1 VSVDTLR
8 EPRSIAII
16 GGGPAGAL
24 TALHLLQ
31 LAREKRRH
39 LEVTVFDRK
48 EFGVT
53 GPRGCNM
60 CAGVVSNSLIVR
72 LERLGVHIPPSAVQ
86 RTVDAYCIHSGG
98 RVVRLEKPP
107 GSRIYTA
114 FRSGGPMGEEFGT
127 ARSFDHAL
135 LAAAVD
141 GGARHIRRVVTGI
154 ERPARARDPVVLTD
168 AEGARYR
175 VDAVV
180 GAFGVNSRMVLTFRG
195 LGFGYSPPR
204 TAMAA
209 QCEVPLAPADI
220 DRLFGNDVHVLA
232 GDLEGVIVAAMVP
245 KERHVTVSLIGP
257 WVGQAH
263 LERFM
268 QRPEVLRLLP
278 EGYRMPERY
287 CHCHPLLPITGAR
300 NVVADRTLVV
310 GDAHISRYLKNG
322 LDSAFTTAEAAAR
335 AIVEGGVGRDALVEQ
350 YVRPCRRAFVWDNRC
365 GRVLFSAY
373 RTLGRRPRLTRRIC
387 VAAQDASGSPT
398 PLRSIAWGLLTG
410 DEPYAAL
417 LRQALSPRLHWHL
430 AVGAARGLRAKDTG
444 AADGTEGG
452 PS

>member
-1 VSVDTLR
+1 VDTLR

-24 TALHLLQ
+24 TALHLLR
-31 LAREKRRH
+31 LAREKGRSID
-39 LEVTVFDRK
+39 VTVFDRK

-72 LERLGVHIPPSAVQ
+72 LERLGVSIPSSAVQ
-86 RTVDAYCIHSGG
+86 RAVDGYCIHSGG
-98 RVVRLEKPP
+98 QVVRLEKPV

-135 LAAAVD
+135 LAAAVR
-141 GGARHIRRVVTGI
+141 GGARHIRRVVIGI
-154 ERPARARDPVVLTD
+154 ERPAGARDPVVITD
-168 AEGARYR
+168 ARGGRHLA
-175 VDAVV
+175 DAVV
-180 GAFGVNSRMVLTFRG
+180 GAFGVNSRTVLTFRA

-209 QCEVPLAPADI
+209 QCEIPLPSAEI
-220 DRLFGNDVHVLA
+220 DRRFGSDIHVLA
-232 GDLEGVIVAAMVP
+232 VGMEGVIVAVMVP

-268 QRPEVLRLLP
+268 RQPEVGRLLP
-278 EGYRMPERY
+278 EGFHMPERY

-300 NVVADRTLVV
+300 NVVADRIVVV

-322 LDSAFTTAEAAAR
+322 LDSAFTTAELAAH
-335 AIVEGGVGRDALVEQ
+335 AIIEGGVDRTSLVEW
-350 YVRPCRRAFVWDNRC
+350 YVKPCRRAFVWDNRS
-365 GRVLFSAY
+365 GRILFSAY
-373 RTLGRRPRLTRRIC
+373 QALGRHPSLTRRIC
-387 VAAQDASGSPT
+387 AAAQDESDSAA

-417 LRQALSPRLHWHL
+417 LRQALSPRLHWHW
-430 AVGAARGLRAKDTG
+430 AIGATRGLRTRDTG
-444 AADGTEGG
+444 AADRPKEG